1 MFRLSRGV
9 VLLGVAL
16 LTVLP
21 DVFADER
28 ITSFHSRIVV
38 EGSGDLLVTETIQVR
53 AEGKQIK
60 QGIYRDIPRLHT
72 TKFGLKAK
80 KPFEVLSVMRDGKQ
94 ENYQTE
100 SIGRGGVR
108 IRIGRAGVLLNPG
121 SNYTYEIS
129 YRTGRQLYF
138 EEERDLLYW
147 NVNGT
152 EWLFPANRVSATVHL
167 PEGIKPTKVWGYTG
181 TLGKQGGSYK
191 AALTGAGAT
200 IVSTRA
206 FRQKENLTVALE
218 WPPGLLDDQAY
229 SQARDSLFRDH
240 PLVAFGLILLAGA
253 FLYYLWAWIKVGKDP
268 ERGTIIPRYNP
279 PEGLSAAAV
288 RYLDQMGYDKKCFSA
303 GVVGLAAKKQAVI
316 EKEEGGSVYTLHPN
330 SSLTPAQEEELL
342 GLLNEGEIKDL
353 MDLKAI
359 TAFRAAGIQKG
370 RPYGKVEDI
379 LRVKGIGKGALVKML
394 THVALSHFSPG
405 DLAEPLTA
413 DENGL
418 HKKLF
423 GQGSLKLKQSNH
435 VRIGRANEVHKKLL
449 ATQVEKVHFVRN
461 IAWWVPGLLLSLL
474 GGLVFVFATGP
485 SGEALIALGF
495 LSVVT
500 VILTAAVALCVV
512 QRGKDLGVLGMLGML
527 LGCGIWGVLFFF
539 TTTFS
544 SLWVGV
550 AALYAV
556 VLNQVFYQ
564 LIKAP
569 TKLGQRAR
577 DEIEGFRLYLSVAEE
592 ERLNLE
598 NPPEETPQLFE
609 RFLPYA
615 LALGCEQQWAEKFD
629 GILQA
634 AGVAPGESSYGPSYY
649 SGSSDSLSGAM
660 NDLSGSFTG
669 SLSSSASAP
678 SSGGSGGGGG
688 GGGSGGGGGGGGGGG
703 W

>member
-1 MFRLSRGV
+1 
-9 VLLGVAL
+9 
-16 LTVLP
+16 
-21 DVFADER
+21 
-28 ITSFHSRIVV
+28 
-38 EGSGDLLVTETIQVR
+38 
-53 AEGKQIK
+53 
-60 QGIYRDIPRLHT
+60 
-72 TKFGLKAK
+72 
-80 KPFEVLSVMRDGKQ
+80 
-94 ENYQTE
+94 
-100 SIGRGGVR
+100 
-108 IRIGRAGVLLNPG
+108 
-121 SNYTYEIS
+121 
-129 YRTGRQLYF
+129 
-138 EEERDLLYW
+138 
-147 NVNGT
+147 
-152 EWLFPANRVSATVHL
+152 
-167 PEGIKPTKVWGYTG
+167 
-181 TLGKQGGSYK
+181 
-191 AALTGAGAT
+191 
-200 IVSTRA
+200 
-206 FRQKENLTVALE
+206 
-218 WPPGLLDDQAY
+218 
-229 SQARDSLFRDH
+229 
-240 PLVAFGLILLAGA
+240 GLILLAGA
-253 FLYYLWAWIKVGKDP
+253 LLYYLWAWIKVGKDP

-316 EKEEGGSVYTLHPN
+316 EKEEGGSVYTLHPS
-330 SSLTPAQEEELL
+330 SSLTPAQQEELL

-353 MDLKAI
+353 TDLKAI

-379 LRVKGIGKGALVKML
+379 LRVKGIGKGTLAKML

-423 GQGSLKLKQSNH
+423 GRGSLKLKKSNH
-435 VRIGRANEVHKKLL
+435 VRIGRANEAHKKLL

-461 IAWWVPGLLLSLL
+461 IAWWIPGLLLSLL

-495 LSVVT
+495 LSIVT

-527 LGCGIWGVLFFF
+527 LGCGIWGILFFI
-539 TTTFS
+539 TTAFS
-544 SLWVGV
+544 SLWVGG

-569 TKLGQRAR
+569 TKLGQRVR

-688 GGGSGGGGGGGGGGG
+688 GGGGSGGGGGGGGGGG